1 MIFKSFNQ
9 FITESNS
16 ASLVPVNEGIFQKD
30 EVWKLEVNSPDED
43 AGERAN
49 ISIVA
54 KFNPKD
60 SNNKE
65 QSLSLVKQFAEGEL
79 ANNAKFKVASEGSIA
94 FITVDKLKQRWF
106 FNDQAIL
113 RAVLSFRNSD
123 NFDMS
128 KAKANNIKPYMIA
141 GDIQIWE
148 DKDMKA
154 LSKLDV
160 TNKDTSNDSHN
171 KIEKEVKKDEDTNLN
186 PKPNPIVLPTADS
199 DVLAFLKEKLFG
211 LRVGDAG
218 KVVESVNGTIALA
231 KFGLKSREVKFAQLI
246 LLAPEFRTTLPDIK
260 LANTLGSAD
269 GSYGPNTAKAYGI
282 LLDDKLDYPHNSLE
296 LPDVEKLAQY
306 CTLVKL
312 TKPRLQQIWDAS
324 ELKDGDGNKSDT
336 SGKDGSFTFVNK
348 P

>member
-16 ASLVPVNEGIFQKD
+16 ASLVPVNEGIFQQD
-30 EVWKLEVNSPDED
+30 EVFKLKKKTADED
-43 AGERAN
+43 AGERAKLSM
-49 ISIVA
+49 IA
-54 KFNPKD
+54 KFNPPKGTPE
-60 SNNKE
+60 SAAIE
-65 QSLSLVKQFAEGEL
+65 LVRQMAEGKLENDAL
-79 ANNAKFKVASEGSIA
+79 FKVSAEGNIV
-94 FITVDKLKQRWF
+94 FITIDKNKQRWVW
-106 FNDQAIL
+106 NDQAIL
-113 RAVLSFRNSD
+113 TAVLSFRNSD

-128 KAKANNIKPYMIA
+128 KAGSLKPFMMA
-141 GDIQIWE
+141 GNIQIWE
-148 DKDMKA
+148 DKHMAA
-154 LSKLDV
+154 LSKLNV
-160 TNKDTSNDSHN
+160 TNPTNSEENQEVIN
-171 KIEKEVKKDEDTNLN
+171 KTHEENLQ
-186 PKPNPIVLPTADS
+186 PNPDLTPIKLPTADS

-246 LLAPEFRTTLPDIK
+246 LLAPEFSKELPNIK
-260 LANTLGSAD
+260 LASTLGSAD
-269 GSYGPNTAKAYGI
+269 GSYGPKTAAAYGL
-282 LLDDKLDYPHNSLE
+282 LLDGKSDTSRNSLE
-296 LPDVEKLAQY
+296 VADVEKLAQY